1 MNAVSGNCVFVGAC
15 AEYDSLSIPGN
26 CNDDMFI
33 AAPNTSDTFVFIQS
47 CLQSISFSNESVRLK
62 NLSKLGKF
70 ADRLQ
75 MAVRCV

>member
-33 AAPNTSDTFVFIQS
+33 AAPNTSDTFVFIH
-47 CLQSISFSNESVRLK
+47 SV
-62 NLSKLGKF
+62 
-70 ADRLQ
+70 
-75 MAVRCV
+75 